1 MTTCGLSFAPDF
13 LLSLDVSDITVMDL
27 KYGKICQQY
36 VCLLT
41 TSKHYVTNSV
51 KYIHSSAVEH
61 CSYYYTKNF
70 DICIS
75 TMNLIIWYQ
84 LSSQMLFDVFIVPQ
98 ILASETMMLC
108 GWRDWMCFEL
118 HSVFLLIVNV
128 KYIWPLKPSPVNIIK
143 VFVGGNGPF

>member
-1 MTTCGLSFAPDF
+1 
-13 LLSLDVSDITVMDL
+13 MDL

-41 TSKHYVTNSV
+41 ISKHYVTNSV
-51 KYIHSSAVEH
+51 AYIHSSAVEH

-84 LSSQMLFDVFIVPQ
+84 LSSQMLFDVFIVP
-98 ILASETMMLC
+98 
-108 GWRDWMCFEL
+108 
-118 HSVFLLIVNV
+118 
-128 KYIWPLKPSPVNIIK
+128 
-143 VFVGGNGPF
+143 